1 MAEKTRKQILLE
13 KRNAIDE
20 QIKKEAAKEKEA
32 QRIKENREKAANRKK
47 ENKQKFLAGAAVL
60 DEAREKPEY
69 KTDLFRLLDRFLTKD
84 YDRAFFVDW
93 GLTPQHKSKIKPA
106 PAGQENAPA
115 PLETENAPT
124 AHERETESA

>member
-32 QRIKENREKAANRKK
+32 QRIKENRAKAANRKK

-60 DEAREKPEY
+60 DEAKEKSLFRTE
-69 KTDLFRLLDRFLTKD
+69 LFRLLDRFLTKD
-84 YDRAFFVDW
+84 YDRAAFADW
-93 GLTPQHKSKIKPA
+93 GLPPHYKNANKPA
-106 PAGQENAPA
+106 PA
-115 PLETENAPT
+115 ETENAP
-124 AHERETESA
+124 ASVSEKETEPA